1 MRGRVLQIFNRYLKL
16 GGEELSVDRIA
27 GHLSDEWEV
36 ERCLFHSKEWVGEDA
51 PPVWKQ
57 AAWVFRNPQAC
68 ARIAEAHQRFQP
80 DFWLIHN
87 VHPVISAAVFAEAKK
102 LGVPVIFILHNY
114 KPFALVDGGLG
125 SGEGE
130 IDLSQRWRIFFREI
144 RTAAWQD
151 SRLKTAWH
159 CLAVET
165 AHLLGWYRSIAAW
178 VAISPAQ
185 LEAFSKTTIPDDR
198 LHLLPHAWELKEPAP
213 VDETS
218 RMDYYLFLGR
228 LIEAKGVRT
237 LLDAWRQL
245 GVGAPKL
252 VIAGEGELGDEVQA
266 VAERERQISAVGL
279 VNGEKKRELLRNCRG
294 LIAPSIW
301 KEPLGLVAYE
311 AYEFGKPV
319 IATFGGGFQ
328 TTVQDRETGRLFRS
342 GDASALAAAVRAFE
356 HAGIEGR
363 QAMGRAGRKWVQ
375 EQASKKKWLADFAAI
390 AEPIIARY
398 GARRE
403 RREQER
409 AVRQRERERKANADS
424 DG

>member
-27 GHLSDEWEV
+27 GHLSEEWEV
-36 ERCLFHSKEWVGEDA
+36 ESCLFHSQDWIGEEA

-57 AAWVFRNPQAC
+57 AAWVFKNPHAC
-68 ARIAEAHQRFQP
+68 ARIVEVHRRFQP
-80 DFWLIHN
+80 DLWLIHN

-102 LGVPVIFILHNY
+102 LGVPVMYLLHNY

-125 SGEGE
+125 IGDGD
-130 IDLSQRWRIFFREI
+130 IDLSKRWRNFFREI
-144 RTAAWQD
+144 RTAAWQE

-159 CLAVET
+159 CLALEM
-165 AHLLGWYRSIAAW
+165 AHAMGWYRSIAAW

-185 LEAFSKTTIPDDR
+185 LEAFRKTTVPDDR
-198 LHLLPHAWELKEPAP
+198 LYLLPHAWEIEEPAP
-213 VDETS
+213 VDETG

-228 LIEAKGVRT
+228 LVEAKGVRT

-252 VIAGEGELGDEVQA
+252 VIAGEGELDDEVRA
-266 VAERERQISAVGL
+266 VAERERQIHAVGL
-279 VNGEKKRELLRNCRG
+279 VKGEKKRELLRNCRA

-319 IATFGGGFQ
+319 IATHGGGFES
-328 TTVQDRETGRLFRS
+328 TVDDRKTGRLFPP
-342 GDASALAAAVRAFE
+342 GDASALAAVVRAFE
-356 HAGIEGR
+356 HAGMEGR
-363 QAMGRAGRKWVQ
+363 QAMGRAGRNKV
-375 EQASKKKWLADFAAI
+375 EAEASREKWLADFAAI

-398 GARRE
+398 SARRQRRE
-403 RREQER
+403 RERQAREQER
-409 AVRQRERERKANADS
+409 AAKADAD
-424 DG
+424 G

>member
-27 GHLSDEWEV
+27 GHLSAEWEV
-36 ERCLFHSKEWVGEDA
+36 ESCLFHSREWVGEGA

-68 ARIAEAHQRFQP
+68 ARIVEAHQRFQP
-80 DFWLIHN
+80 DVWLIHN

-114 KPFALVDGGLG
+114 KPFALVDGGLRG
-125 SGEGE
+125 GEGE
-130 IDLSQRWRIFFREI
+130 INLAHRWRNFFREI

-159 CLAVET
+159 CLAVEM

-185 LEAFSKTTIPDDR
+185 LEAFRKTTIPDER
-198 LHLLPHAWELKEPAP
+198 LHLLPHAWELSEPAP
-213 VDETS
+213 VDETNS
-218 RMDYYLFLGR
+218 MDYYLFLGR

-252 VIAGEGELGDEVQA
+252 VIAGEGELEDEVRVA
-266 VAERERQISAVGL
+266 AERDRQISFAGL
-279 VNGEKKRELLRNCRG
+279 VKGEKKRELLRNCRA

-319 IATFGGGFQ
+319 IATLGGGFEA
-328 TTVQDRETGRLFRS
+328 TVKDRVTGRLFPP
-342 GDASALAAAVRAFE
+342 GDASGLAAAVRAFE
-356 HAGIEGR
+356 HAGVEDR
-363 QAMGRAGRKWVQ
+363 QSMGRAGREWV
-375 EQASKKKWLADFAAI
+375 EERASKEKWLAEFANI

-398 GARRE
+398 AARRE
-403 RREQER
+403 RQ
-409 AVRQRERERKANADS
+409 RQNQLRS

>member
-27 GHLSDEWEV
+27 EHLSEEWEV
-36 ERCLFHSKEWVGEDA
+36 ESCLFHSKEWVGENA

-68 ARIAEAHQRFQP
+68 SRIVAAHHRFQP
-80 DFWLIHN
+80 DLWLVHN

-102 LGVPVIFILHNY
+102 LGVPVIYLLHNY

-125 SGEGE
+125 CGDGD
-130 IDLSQRWRIFFREI
+130 IDLSQRWRNFFREF

-159 CLAVET
+159 CLALEM
-165 AHLLGWYRSIAAW
+165 AHLLGWYRSIGAW

-185 LEAFSKTTIPDDR
+185 LEAFRKTTIPDDR
-198 LHLLPHAWELKEPAP
+198 LYLLPHAWDLVKPAP
-213 VDETS
+213 VDETG

-252 VIAGEGELGDEVQA
+252 VIAGEGELGDEVRA

-279 VNGEKKRELLRNCRG
+279 VKGEKKRELLRKCRA

-319 IATFGGGFQ
+319 IATQGGGFE
-328 TTVQDRETGRLFRS
+328 TTVKDRVTGRLFPP

-356 HAGIEGR
+356 HSGVEGR
-363 QAMGRAGRKWVQ
+363 QELGRAGRMWVEQ
-375 EQASKKKWLADFAAI
+375 EASKEKWLTEFAAI

-398 GARRE
+398 AARRQ
-403 RREQER
+403 RRKQER
-409 AVRQRERERKANADS
+409 EFKERERAKQADA